1 MRGIFIIS
9 QICEILFITESNNQ
23 SLHFLIYCMTFQG
36 PWQHNVLTMAL
47 KYSYACDLPYMLY
60 LSVVPITFSRITPKN
75 LGGYL
80 KNEVNLKICPK
91 ITSFNFSLDKWFLK
105 PNFPS
110 VFHSQVITQE
120 KCFPSGKFIAI
131 LVTQRKLQ
139 VTRKG

>member
-1 MRGIFIIS
+1 MDWLLILTKIKETLKLQSTEKESKGIFQLMQGIW
-9 QICEILFITESNNQ
+9 
-23 SLHFLIYCMTFQG
+23 FQFSRQFRKPERG
-36 PWQHNVLTMAL
+36 G
-47 KYSYACDLPYMLY
+47 CLY

-91 ITSFNFSLDKWFLK
+91 ITSFNFSLDKWYLK

-110 VFHSQVITQE
+110 VFHSQVIAQE